1 MHPRSS
7 SWFSF
12 RVFASRGALPRSFT
26 PLNHPLNVTWL
37 ITRLWPRPERKVE
50 LKEREKHWIVQFS
63 SYFLLSRCSM
73 FHVRAPMFVWSCKY
87 SLRVDSWVHS
97 FSTFLVST
105 CNPSFFCHLIVAKL
119 SVFTRYVSINCLFL
133 EWIYPSTFLKL
144 YTWII
149 NSFLCNSHN
158 LSSYN

>member
-7 SWFSF
+7 PWFSF
-12 RVFASRGALPRSFT
+12 RVFASRGASPRSFT
-26 PLNHPLNVTWL
+26 PFKPSLKCDVANYAIVTSA
-37 ITRLWPRPERKVE
+37 RKE

-63 SYFLLSRCSM
+63 FYFLLSCSM